1 MLSLVTNVNNI
12 ETEIKTRLTA
22 RNKCYHA
29 LGHILKKRYIS
40 QSIKVRLYKTVIRP
54 IVTYSAETWTLT
66 EKMGKLLMTW
76 ERKVLRKIYGP
87 TKENGCW
94 RIKMNHEIQEKFKS
108 PDIISVIK
116 LRRLEWLGHVMR
128 MNETRVARKI
138 LDDKPGGK
146 RRRGRPRLRWLDDVE
161 VDLRSRGGGG

>member
-1 MLSLVTNVNNI
+1 
-12 ETEIKTRLTA
+12 
-22 RNKCYHA
+22 
-29 LGHILKKRYIS
+29 
-40 QSIKVRLYKTVIRP
+40 
-54 IVTYSAETWTLT
+54 VTYGAETWTLT

-87 TKENGCW
+87 TNENRCW
-94 RIKMNHEIQEKFKS
+94 RIQMNHEIREKFKS

-128 MNETRVARKI
+128 LNETWAARKI

-146 RRRGRPRLRWLDDVE
+146 KEERE
-161 VDLRSRGGGG
+161 T